1 MLEYI
6 IRYDPGAD
14 ALYIKLKEGE
24 VADSEEVGE
33 GVIVDYDDKGEVI
46 GIELIEFSKKRIDLG
61 ELIVKGLNVA
71 AITK

>member
-24 VADSEEVGE
+24 VADSEEVGK

-61 ELIVKGLNVA
+61 DLIVKGLNVA
-71 AITK
+71 AVAK